1 MKFYCITNI
10 FDLRSFDNET
20 ATLSNFFKIWTEM
33 HIVSLFFLNQKNIA
47 TPILIIHLKFTV
59 VHYANLN
66 SSSKNKPFLNY
77 GLLNMLS
84 RYFRFHIFSQKL
96 YEKLLFFN
104 TNLQNSC
111 QVVVYYRIIG
121 CRILWYWNGGTLN
134 TTEYLKKMVSFI

>member
-84 RYFRFHIFSQKL
+84 RYFRFHIYVYFNEVFLKNFMRNCYFLIQIYKIHVKL
-96 YEKLLFFN
+96 
-104 TNLQNSC
+104 
-111 QVVVYYRIIG
+111 
-121 CRILWYWNGGTLN
+121 
-134 TTEYLKKMVSFI
+134 